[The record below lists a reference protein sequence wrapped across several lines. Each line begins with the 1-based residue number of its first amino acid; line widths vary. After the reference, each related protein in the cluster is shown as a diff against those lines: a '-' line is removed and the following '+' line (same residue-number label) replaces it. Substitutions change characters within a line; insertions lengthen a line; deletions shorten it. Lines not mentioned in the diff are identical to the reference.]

1 MVFKVDVDGSGGS
14 IICREGQSVLL
25 AMTSQG
31 GQCIQVGCRS
41 GGCGVCRV
49 QVLSGHYKTGKMS
62 ASQVNAEEQS
72 QGIAL
77 ACQLYPE
84 SDLKIRTIGRLIAIL
99 PKSSPSIASS
109 GPVSPMRRRA

>member
-1 MVFKVDVDGSGGS
+1 MAFKVEVDNADDS

-25 AMTSQG
+25 AMTGRSG
-31 GQCIQVGCRS
+31 RCIQVGCRS

-49 QVLSGHYKTGKMS
+49 QVLAGSYRTGTMS
-62 ASQVNAEEQS
+62 LSQVDLDERS

-84 SDLKIRTIGRLIAIL
+84 SDLKIRTIGRLIAVL
-99 PKSSPSIASS
+99 PKSPHSQKSVTLSP
-109 GPVSPMRRRA
+109 PLRRRA